1 MDYKALLSE
10 LNVPTKEAR
19 LSNLR
24 AIKTQIDNGKIVA
37 PKKTDNV
44 NNHIHTTYS
53 FSPYSPT
60 AAAFMAYAS
69 GLQVAGIMD
78 HDSVSGAHEFAAA
91 GKILGIA
98 TTTGIEFRVSLPNG
112 LFAEHYLNNP
122 DQKGMCYLSI
132 HGIPLSQV
140 EKVNQW
146 MGKARKERDIRNRKI
161 VDNINNIMTSHG
173 ISLSYEEDVLADS
186 MHAEGGGIT
195 ERRILFGF
203 ANKLI
208 ETFGKRQALI
218 DFLQNDMQLSLPAKL
233 QDLLCDEINPYYV
246 YDLLGGLKSS
256 FLEQVY
262 VDADAELIPIEEA
275 IAFSKEICA
284 IMTYPYLGDV
294 ANSVTGD
301 KAPKAHEDSF
311 LPELI
316 TYVQSIGFP
325 GCSYMP
331 SRNNKTQLD
340 VLRKLADE
348 HGLFQVSGEDINTP
362 RQSFI
367 CEQLKDPHFSNLIE
381 NTWAL
386 IGHEQCVNV
395 AIEDGMFT
403 EKTIAKLPNLNE
415 RIKVYSEIGKKLIKK
430 Q

>member
-1 MDYKALLSE
+1 MDYKVFLPE
-10 LNVPTKEAR
+10 LNAEPKEAR
-19 LSNLR
+19 LENLR
-24 AIKTQIDNGKIVA
+24 KIKKKIENGEIGE
-37 PKKTDNV
+37 PKATDNV

-60 AAAFMAYAS
+60 AAAFMAYTS

-78 HDSVSGAHEFAAA
+78 HDSVSGAFEFAEA

-140 EKVNQW
+140 EKVNSW
-146 MGKARKERDIRNRKI
+146 MERSRAERDIRNRKI
-161 VDNINNIMTSHG
+161 VDNINAITTPLG
-173 ISLSYEEDVLADS
+173 ITLSYEQDVLES
-186 MHAEGGGIT
+186 STHKEGGGIT
-195 ERRILFGF
+195 ERRVLFGL

-208 ETFGKRQALI
+208 TTIGIGQPLI
-218 DFLQNDMQLSLPAKL
+218 DFLQNKLQLSLPKKL
-233 QDLLCDEINPYYV
+233 QDLLCDKENPYYV
-246 YDLLGGLKSS
+246 YDLLGGLKSA
-256 FLEQVY
+256 FLERVY

-275 IAFSKEICA
+275 IAFSNEICA

-294 ANSVTGD
+294 KDSVTGD

-316 TYVQSIGFP
+316 SYVQSIGFP

-331 SRNNKTQLD
+331 SRNSKEQLD
-340 VLRKLADE
+340 VLRVLADK

-367 CEQLKDPHFSNLIE
+367 CEQLRDPHYANLIE
-381 NTWAL
+381 DTWAL
-386 IGHEQCVNV
+386 IGHEACVN
-395 AIEDGMFT
+395 ANLSDGMFT
-403 EKTIAKLPNLNE
+403 DKTIAHLPSLEE
-415 RIKVYSEIGKKLIKK
+415 RIRVYSEIGKKSRKN
-430 Q
+430 